1 MVKVGDVLVEEKLAQ
16 YYFRMVKLSV
26 RNEVLITLNEVADLV
41 FTSARHCRTILKEM
55 SRLGWLEWRPKVGRN
70 QRSILYLNFHAEE
83 LKSELAKIMISN
95 GKYEKALS
103 LINNDRVLFGS
114 LLQNTSGV
122 VRREGQLHI
131 QLTYRRSF
139 SALLP
144 HRSLRNS
151 ERFLLRQVYC
161 CLTQC
166 DSNGTLSSQL
176 AHHWVYDDESYQWR
190 FYLRPDLSFH
200 DGGAITAEC
209 IVELFQKLKI
219 LPEYQDELAHVVTI
233 TASNSHCIQFQLNQP
248 DLGFAGLLA
257 DARYSIQPVSQ
268 LFSSKTIVGSGAF
281 QVEEHSETR
290 LQLQAF
296 DRYYSCRALADTVTI
311 WKVMRDSLGKIAMKS
326 GGASVNKE
334 AECTHYL
341 EKNEDNKKVKNNEI
355 RTRIE
360 DGCLLALFNHNSGL
374 SLLQR
379 KYLSQILAPDKL
391 QEQLVQSRGKIE
403 AVPAYNLLQHW
414 MKTSHSPSEKQ
425 ELPETLTIAVF
436 DHQALFRCASII
448 IELLRQIGIECQVN
462 SYAFDDFYQ
471 KAREK
476 TLLEDIILTSLDL
489 DDNRPTS
496 VYRWLLSNPIL
507 HQSLSMDFKEWLKA
521 ELVNIRN
528 QSELV
533 DYLGKLES
541 VASSMISDYRL
552 LPLFHHR
559 QTLRFQGVL
568 KGVSITGWGWPAIQ
582 DVWTED

>member
-1 MVKVGDVLVEEKLAQ
+1 MVEDKLAL
-16 YYFRMVKLSV
+16 YYFRIVKLGV
-26 RNEVLITLNEVADLV
+26 RTEISITLNEVADLV

-55 SRLGWLEWRPKVGRN
+55 SSLGWLEWRPKVGRN
-70 QRSILYLNFHAEE
+70 QRSILYLNYHADE
-83 LKSELAKIMISN
+83 LQSELAKIMISN

-103 LINNDRVLFGS
+103 LINNDRALFGS

-161 CLTQC
+161 CLTEC
-166 DSNGTLSSQL
+166 DSNGKLSSQL
-176 AHHWVYDDESYQWR
+176 AHHWVYDGELYQWR
-190 FYLRPDLSFH
+190 FYLRPNLSFH
-200 DGGAITAEC
+200 DGSVITAEC

-219 LPEYQDELAHVVTI
+219 LSEYQHELAHVVAISVT
-233 TASNSHCIQFQLNQP
+233 NSHCIQFQLDQP

-257 DARYSIQPVSQ
+257 DTRYSIQPVSQ
-268 LFSSKTIVGSGAF
+268 LFSLKGIVGSGAF

-296 DRYYSCRALADTVTI
+296 DRYYGCRALADSVTI
-311 WKVMRDSLGKIAMKS
+311 WKVMRDSLGKIGMQS
-326 GGASVNKE
+326 GEADVDKE
-334 AECTHYL
+334 ATCTHYL
-341 EKNEDNKKVKNNEI
+341 EKNEDNKKVENNEI
-355 RTRIE
+355 KTRIE

-379 KYLSQILAPDKL
+379 KYLSQTLAPDKL
-391 QEQLVQSRGKIE
+391 QEQFIQSKGKIE
-403 AVPAYNLLQHW
+403 AVPAYNLLQNW
-414 MKTSHSPSEKQ
+414 MTTIHSPSEKK
-425 ELPETLTIAVF
+425 ELPKILTIAVF

-448 IELLRQIGIECQVN
+448 KEVLNQSGVKCQIN

-471 KAREK
+471 RAREK

-507 HQSLSMDFKEWLKA
+507 HQSLSTDIQEWLKA
-521 ELVNIRN
+521 ELINIRN
-528 QSELV
+528 GSELT